1 MSSAPSGQGN
11 SGQDGRIIA
20 GAAVVG
26 GVAATLL
33 VGPVVGI
40 VAAGGAAYAATRSDK
55 VGEVAKST
63 GQAAVAVGG
72 KAAAL
77 DKEHGITNKIGDG
90 LKTGVKAAQGFDQK
104 HDVSGKVAGGISW
117 AMKGITSA
125 MGSGSD
131 RSGAQPPPAAGHQG
145 YGTSDQ
151 ARR

>member
-1 MSSAPSGQGN
+1 MSAPSGQGN
-11 SGQDGRIIA
+11 SGPDSKIIA

-63 GQAAVAVGG
+63 GQAAVAVTG
-72 KAAAL
+72 KAVDL
-77 DKEHGITNKIGDG
+77 NKEHGITDKIGDG
-90 LKTGVKAAQGFDQK
+90 LKNTATAVQGFDQK

-125 MGSGSD
+125 MGGADSS
-131 RSGAQPPPAAGHQG
+131 RSGVAAPPAHQS
-145 YGTSDQ
+145 YGTSGQ